1 MDSADARAGQH
12 GDGRFRHHRHI
23 DSNDIA
29 FFNAQIE
36 QYVGKTAN
44 IAMELAISDIF
55 ALAGVVAF
63 PDDSGLVAAL
73 VQMAVETVGREVQG
87 AIFIP
92 FDGDVSRRERGIFHL
107 CVRFDPIEDFTLLA
121 PEGIGVAD
129 GLLVVHLVL
138 LRIHQA
144 MFRNLCGNRVFMYLA
159 HGFFSP
165 LTC

>member
-12 GDGRFRHHRHI
+12 GDGGFRHHRHI

-44 IAMELAISDIF
+44 IAMELAISDVF

-63 PDDSGLVAAL
+63 PDDRGLVAAL

-92 FDGDVSRRERGIFHL
+92 LMEMFPGAKEVFFT
-107 CVRFDPIEDFTLLA
+107 CV
-121 PEGIGVAD
+121 
-129 GLLVVHLVL
+129 
-138 LRIHQA
+138 
-144 MFRNLCGNRVFMYLA
+144 
-159 HGFFSP
+159 
-165 LTC
+165 